1 MAGPSTKCAWK
12 SVEACYWKWFTHY
25 SRLVFLVSNSEQ
37 LNCLQL
43 HLLIKC
49 CDFFSE
55 LFDIFQSH
63 AYEKLFT
70 TRLNKQKNVTQTVAE
85 LPASDHPVV
94 SKAHTVELIVMD
106 VSRTFPSLCIFQ
118 EVIVPPL
125 HIYYFCRSTLITT
138 ERIFVYIPHCSAVM
152 WYFSVFLYLPSRETN
167 YFLALCANGFIDK
180 LIVHFTV
187 VTQVVF
193 QILMKPWNFSG
204 TFSFLNTVYFM
215 ENIIL
220 LLRTR
225 LSVDLVLK
233 GGPFHDVLHS
243 ILGAYTCYR
252 PDVGYVSHYTFL
264 FI

>member
-106 VSRTFPSLCIFQ
+106 VSRTFPSFCIFQ
-118 EVIVPPL
+118 EVIVLPC
-125 HIYYFCRSTLITT
+125 IFIT
-138 ERIFVYIPHCSAVM
+138 SAEV
-152 WYFSVFLYLPSRETN
+152 LL
-167 YFLALCANGFIDK
+167 L
-180 LIVHFTV
+180 
-187 VTQVVF
+187 
-193 QILMKPWNFSG
+193 PWNSH
-204 TFSFLNTVYFM
+204 THMHQVSSKYNASQFLRELM
-215 ENIIL
+215 
-220 LLRTR
+220 
-225 LSVDLVLK
+225 
-233 GGPFHDVLHS
+233 
-243 ILGAYTCYR
+243 
-252 PDVGYVSHYTFL
+252 
-264 FI
+264 